1 MKFTACSIAGAWLV
15 ETERSTDERGFFGR
29 THCVA
34 QFAAHGL
41 KGEFRQSSISFNQ
54 RRGTLRGMHYQAS
67 PHAETKLV
75 RCTSGSVFD
84 VIVDIRPSSATFRRW
99 YGTELNATDRCALY
113 IPEGVAH
120 GFISLRDETELLYM
134 ITPDFVPES
143 ARGFCWNDAAI
154 GIEWPIAPVVISARD
169 AGFLALDRAAVG

>member
-1 MKFTACSIAGAWLV
+1 MKFTACSIAGAWLI
-15 ETERSTDERGFFGR
+15 ETERSADERGFFGR
-29 THCVA
+29 THCA
-34 QFAAHGL
+34 SEFAARGL
-41 KGEFRQSSISFNQ
+41 KEAFRQSSISFNR
-54 RRGTLRGMHYQAS
+54 RRGTLRGMHFQAA

-75 RCTSGSVFD
+75 RCTSGAVFD
-84 VIVDIRPSSATFRRW
+84 VIVDVRPSSATFQRW
-99 YGTELNATDRCALY
+99 FGTELNADNRLALY

-134 ITPDFVPES
+134 ISPDFVPES

-169 AGFLALDRAAVG
+169 ANFPALDRAAVD

>member
-1 MKFTACSIAGAWLV
+1 MNFTACSIAGAWLV

-29 THCVA
+29 TYCQA
-34 QFAAHGL
+34 QFAARGL
-41 KGEFRQSSISFNQ
+41 QAEFRQSSISFNQ

-75 RCTSGSVFD
+75 RCTSGAVYD
-84 VIVDIRPSSATFRRW
+84 VIVDLRPSSATFRRW
-99 YGTELNATDRCALY
+99 FGTELDASNRLALY
-113 IPEGVAH
+113 VPEGVAH

-134 ITPDFVPES
+134 ISPDFVPES

-154 GIEWPIAPVVISARD
+154 GIEWPLAPVILSARD
-169 AGFLALDRAAVG
+169 ASFPALDPAAVD

>member
-1 MKFTACSIAGAWLV
+1 MNFTASSIAGAWLV

-29 THCVA
+29 THCQA
-34 QFAAHGL
+34 QFAARGL

-75 RCTSGSVFD
+75 RCTSGAVYD
-84 VIVDIRPSSATFRRW
+84 VIVDLRPSSPSFRRW
-99 YGTELNATDRCALY
+99 FGTELDACNRLALY

-134 ITPDFVPES
+134 ISPDFVPES

-154 GIEWPIAPVVISARD
+154 GIEWPLAPLIVSARD
-169 AGFLALDRAAVG
+169 ASFPALDLAAVD